1 MLEKVKDE
9 IQGVLEKY
17 PDKKSAVMDMLR
29 IAQREASGH
38 LTKEAMDEIA
48 GLLEMPPVEVHA
60 AAAFYTMYRINKP
73 AGKHRVWVCRNLP
86 CSLMGAEHIIK
97 YLEKKLGVKTGETTH
112 DLRFTLDTAECLGSC
127 GTAPMMQ
134 VDDDFFENLTEGKID
149 EILAAKGLK

>member
-9 IQGVLEKY
+9 IQGVLNKY
-17 PDKKSAVMDMLR
+17 PNKKSAVMDMLR
-29 IAQREASGH
+29 IAQREGSGR

-48 GLLEMPPVEVHA
+48 GLLDIPPVEVHE

-73 AGKHRVWVCRNLP
+73 AGRHRVWVCRNLP

-97 YLEKKLGVKTGETTH
+97 YLEKKLGIKTGETTH
-112 DLRFTLDTAECLGSC
+112 DNKFTLDTAECLGSC

-134 VDDDFFENLTEGKID
+134 VDDDYFENLTESKID
-149 EILAAKGLK
+149 EILAAKGVK